1 MPRTF
6 IFNGFQFTSELQAE
20 SAWWT
25 IGLILDRIV
34 NEHMEQ
40 YKAVRMLKLMTEL
53 RDTIRLYYHD
63 NITVSISLNEPESF
77 DEQNDITMGYFIPS
91 PLPK

>member
-20 SAWWT
+20 SAWQT
-25 IGLILDRIV
+25 IGLMIDRIV
-34 NEHMEQ
+34 SEHMEQ
-40 YKAVRMLKLMTEL
+40 YKAVYMLKLMTEL
-53 RDTIRLYYHD
+53 RDTIRLYYNS

-77 DEQNDITMGYFIPS
+77 GEQNDITMGYFIPT
-91 PLPK
+91 PLPR